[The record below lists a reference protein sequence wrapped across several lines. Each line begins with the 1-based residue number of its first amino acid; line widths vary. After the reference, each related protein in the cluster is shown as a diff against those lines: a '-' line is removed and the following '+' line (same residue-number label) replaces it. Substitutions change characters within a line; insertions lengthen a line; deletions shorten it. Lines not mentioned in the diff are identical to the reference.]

1 MSCNN
6 YRPFIGAYI
15 DDEFDEREAAEFEA
29 HVDSCEGCRRE
40 LEQQAQLKEAIQ
52 TSVGDAE
59 APVELKER
67 IVEGMGEIDVEER
80 MTADSQG
87 STRPYAAMA
96 AALPLAAGVA
106 VILWFMP
113 SLTVAPVESGQPP
126 VVEQT
131 VDWHRQDLPVEVPG
145 PNSDEVANWFR
156 GKVDFPVRLPNF
168 SEAEGIDLS
177 GGRIAHVQN
186 RRAAYL
192 AYDVNGARMSVMM
205 FHADGIQVPTSR
217 IRQVG
222 EREIALFN
230 NHGFEVAMLQDGGVT
245 YTMTS
250 DLSEKELVEVVDS
263 SVERSGGK

>member
-29 HVDSCEGCRRE
+29 HIDSCEECRRE
-40 LEQQAQLKEAIQ
+40 LEQQAQLKEALQ
-52 TSVGDAE
+52 TSVDDE
-59 APVELKER
+59 QAPDELKQR
-67 IVEGMGEIDVEER
+67 IMEGMGEIDAEER
-80 MTADSQG
+80 MASEDQG
-87 STRPYAAMA
+87 TTRPYAALA

-145 PNSDEVANWFR
+145 PNSDKVANWFR
-156 GKVDFPVRLPNF
+156 GKVDFPVRLPDF
-168 SEAEGIDLS
+168 SKANGIELI

-192 AYDVNGARMSVMM
+192 AYDVSGSRMSVMM

-217 IRQVG
+217 IREVG
-222 EREIALFN
+222 GREVALFN

-250 DLSEKELVEVVDS
+250 DLSEKELVEVVDT
-263 SVERSGGK
+263 SVERSGE